1 MAASTWFRSNAMCG
15 DGDRSSEDDESVKR
29 LKEAPAGVDFLCQS
43 CGSDDPA
50 AHSRKEKSRTDNK
63 QAAAKSLQRTKG
75 KRIVLSGHGGERA
88 GVRHCVPE
96 SSQPAACIHAPL
108 MDHMSVAEHHSWT
121 PQVGAWPLCWD
132 RPQWPK
138 ILLADPVRWHQA
150 HRICFDDDDQDA
162 SALQITPEFRSHVA
176 EKLGKAL
183 DRLIKISGADTT
195 PLSCEHSPQESG
207 DGDDSFRLFSS
218 SVPGCHP
225 ASPVALKRRRQTTVP
240 SSDEDSDGIK
250 HQQLVESAISGE
262 EIIQNGALHALYKP
276 VMSSMAVKR
285 IHDKSKVRNK
295 NKMSEESTI
304 PIQSSAN
311 AKWNMLDGDSR
322 RTDLGDKNVK
332 NAAKHKLECDIN
344 AVSKN
349 KGFQDSLSEMH
360 LLSNKIIISN
370 DSKQISEEQSET
382 VNKKRKK
389 KKQKL
394 DQK

>member
-75 KRIVLSGHGGERA
+75 K
-88 GVRHCVPE
+88 
-96 SSQPAACIHAPL
+96 
-108 MDHMSVAEHHSWT
+108 
-121 PQVGAWPLCWD
+121 
-132 RPQWPK
+132 
-138 ILLADPVRWHQA
+138 
-150 HRICFDDDDQDA
+150 RICFDDDDQDA